1 MSIWSRLRGKS
12 GGEPEVRASFENP
25 STPLS
30 SPAILQ
36 VFGITPSASGV
47 VVTIEAALGVPA
59 VWAAVNFMAGEL
71 AQLPLNVFKRSD
83 AGNERIKSSLQNVLH
98 DAVNDEL
105 TSFQWRKWAWEQ
117 VFTEGRALTYIEW
130 NGAGKVANLW
140 PMDLG
145 KTKIKRQNGAKVYV
159 YKDGDKTKT
168 YTSDEVLDIAFMLK
182 PDLLSHYSPLMTNKD
197 TVGLAIAAT
206 QYGSKF
212 FTNGGVPPFVITGPI
227 NSPAALQR
235 ASDDLAA
242 AVRNNAKD
250 PRLALALPAGH
261 DIKQIGVDPEKS
273 QLVELKRFI
282 IQEIARIYSLP
293 PVFLQDLSNGTFSNT
308 EQQDLFFVKHSLTR
322 WAEQFEQ
329 ELNLKFFGRVSNQ
342 YVEMNLDGLLR
353 GDFKT
358 RMDGYAQGVQN
369 GVLKPNEARR
379 RENLPD
385 DPEGDK
391 LMIQGATVPLG
402 SSPAQKQG
410 GTNATA

>member
-1 MSIWSRLRGKS
+1 MSIWSRLMGKK
-12 GGEPEVRASFENP
+12 GGEIEARASIENP
-25 STPLS
+25 SSALS
-30 SPAILQ
+30 SAAIMQ
-36 VFGITPSASGV
+36 VFGISPSASGV
-47 VVTIEAALGVPA
+47 TVTVENALGVPA

-71 AQLPLNVFKRSD
+71 AQLPLNVFKRTEN
-83 AGNERIKSSLQNVLH
+83 GNEKTKGGLQNVLH

-105 TSFQWRKWAWEQ
+105 TSFQWRKWVYEQ
-117 VFTEGRALTYIEW
+117 VFTQGRALTWIEW
-130 NGAGKVANLW
+130 NGAGKVGNLW
-140 PMDLG
+140 PMDLA
-145 KTKIKRQNGAKVYV
+145 KTKISRQGTSRVYTYQDGPKKKVYAA
-159 YKDGDKTKT
+159 
-168 YTSDEVLDIAFMLK
+168 DEVIDLAFMLK
-182 PDLLSHYSPLMTNKD
+182 PDLLSHYSPLLTNRD
-197 TVGLAIAAT
+197 TIGLAIAAT

-212 FTNGGVPPFVITGPI
+212 FTNGGVPPFVITGPM

-235 ASDDLAA
+235 AGDDLQA
-242 AVRNNAKD
+242 AVRANAKD

-261 DIKQIGVDPEKS
+261 EIKQLGVDPEKS
-273 QLVELKRFI
+273 QLVELKKFI

-329 ELNLKFFGRVSNQ
+329 ELNLKFFGRTSSQ

-358 RMDGYAQGVQN
+358 RMEGYAQGIQN
-369 GVLKPNEARR
+369 GVLMPNEARR

-385 DPEGDK
+385 DEKGNN

-402 SSPAQKQG
+402 SSAPQPQP
-410 GTNATA
+410 TPPPV